1 MSKKEVRLTLNT
13 EKDQDIIQF
22 LNSKSSKVAYIKDLI
37 RLHMKQ
43 EEAFI
48 SCSINDVQVINSKSD
63 IKENND
69 YDFDITDLGF

>member
-37 RLHMKQ
+37 RLLMKIEESYMANSLTVNTAPTTQ
-43 EEAFI
+43 EEKQ
-48 SCSINDVQVINSKSD
+48 DK
-63 IKENND
+63 

>member
-37 RLHMKQ
+37 RLHMKIEDSYMGNNLMINTIPSAQ
-43 EEAFI
+43 EEKQ
-48 SCSINDVQVINSKSD
+48 DK
-63 IKENND
+63 

>member
-37 RLHMKQ
+37 RLHMNIEESYMANSLTVNTVPLTQ
-43 EEAFI
+43 EEKQ
-48 SCSINDVQVINSKSD
+48 DK
-63 IKENND
+63 

>member
-22 LNSKSSKVAYIKDLI
+22 LNSKSSKVAYIKDI
-37 RLHMKQ
+37 VRLHMKIEESYMANSLTINATPLTQ
-43 EEAFI
+43 EEKQ
-48 SCSINDVQVINSKSD
+48 DK
-63 IKENND
+63 

>member
-37 RLHMKQ
+37 RLHMKIEESYMANGLTVNAIPSTQ
-43 EEAFI
+43 EKKQ
-48 SCSINDVQVINSKSD
+48 DK
-63 IKENND
+63 
-69 YDFDITDLGF
+69 YDFDITDIGF

>member
-37 RLHMKQ
+37 RLHMKIEESYMANGLTVNTVPSIQ
-43 EEAFI
+43 EEKQDKF
-48 SCSINDVQVINSKSD
+48 
-63 IKENND
+63 
-69 YDFDITDLGF
+69 DFDLNDLGF

>member
-22 LNSKSSKVAYIKDLI
+22 LNSKSSKVAYIKDI
-37 RLHMKQ
+37 VRLHMKIEESYMANGLTVNTVPLTQ
-43 EEAFI
+43 EEKQ
-48 SCSINDVQVINSKSD
+48 DK
-63 IKENND
+63 

>member
-37 RLHMKQ
+37 RLHMKIEESYMANSLMINTIPSTQ
-43 EEAFI
+43 EEKQ
-48 SCSINDVQVINSKSD
+48 DK
-63 IKENND
+63 

>member
-37 RLHMKQ
+37 RLHMKIEESYMANSLMINTISSTQ
-43 EEAFI
+43 EEKQ
-48 SCSINDVQVINSKSD
+48 DK
-63 IKENND
+63 

>member
-22 LNSKSSKVAYIKDLI
+22 LNSKSSKVAYIKDI
-37 RLHMKQ
+37 VRLHMKIEESYMANGLTVNTVPSTQ
-43 EEAFI
+43 EEKQ
-48 SCSINDVQVINSKSD
+48 DK
-63 IKENND
+63 

>member
-37 RLHMKQ
+37 RLHMKIEESYMGNGLAIDTIPSTQ
-43 EEAFI
+43 EEKQDKF
-48 SCSINDVQVINSKSD
+48 
-63 IKENND
+63 
-69 YDFDITDLGF
+69 DFDLNDLGF

>member
-37 RLHMKQ
+37 RLHMKIEESYMGNSLMINTIPSTQ
-43 EEAFI
+43 EEKQ
-48 SCSINDVQVINSKSD
+48 DK
-63 IKENND
+63 

>member
-37 RLHMKQ
+37 RLHMKIEESYMANGLNINSISLTQ
-43 EEAFI
+43 EEKQ
-48 SCSINDVQVINSKSD
+48 DK
-63 IKENND
+63 

>member
-37 RLHMKQ
+37 RLHMKIEESYMSNSLTINTIPSTQ
-43 EEAFI
+43 EKKQ
-48 SCSINDVQVINSKSD
+48 DK
-63 IKENND
+63 